1 MLTRDQIGL
10 RLDRAA
16 AQAEVGQTETALRT
30 VVNLLREVLPDL
42 VTLASGRT
50 YDDAGRRYG
59 DPMHAQ
65 YRGDGVWET

>member
-16 AQAEVGQTETALRT
+16 AQAEAGQTDAALRT
-30 VVNLLREVLPDL
+30 TLNLLREVLPDL

-50 YDDAGRRYG
+50 YADADAGRRYG
-59 DPMHAQ
+59 HPDQ
-65 YRGDGVWET
+65 EVSR